1 MTTTIDHRRQR
12 DHLAADAAT
21 DELAGLDLRT
31 GRRWPY
37 VLLGLA
43 VGSVATIAVTTMA
56 GDGSGDASTADTVQ
70 ADLVTAQVTVQDLV
84 EEVDW
89 AAELTSGDEVSVVAT
104 SDATVTASAAAGSL
118 LERGDVAFELDSEP
132 VPVIYGELPLWR
144 PLAEGDEG
152 LDVLQL
158 ETNLVALGY
167 DPDVTVTI
175 DDDFTANTAA
185 MVQRWQ
191 EDIGREVTGTVAIDA
206 VVVTAGPVAVIDEAT
221 VGERVRAGEAIAA
234 LSTRTETA
242 TIVGR
247 STGTITELAALDE
260 PVTHGTVLYGTDEV
274 LVQAV
279 TELDAVGALL
289 TDPDADPVDV
299 EAALVAAG
307 YDPDGAVVTDAVYDD
322 ATVAAVELWQEAT
335 GLTVTGALTA
345 DAYVVV
351 PDGLD
356 VVERLVAVGDRMAA
370 PTPVLLIGAPTME
383 VVLPVALTD
392 REDFEVGGEVVVELP
407 DESTVAGAITEV
419 GAAAVATEPE
429 GDLTV
434 DVVVQLTDPVDEDLP
449 ASEVTVTVA
458 GDRVIDAMVVP
469 TRALVTLAE
478 GGFAVEQVLADGTT
492 VLAAVETGTFDDG
505 VVEITS
511 SQLRPGDD
519 VVVPR

>member
-1 MTTTIDHRRQR
+1 
-12 DHLAADAAT
+12 
-21 DELAGLDLRT
+21 
-31 GRRWPY
+31 
-37 VLLGLA
+37 
-43 VGSVATIAVTTMA
+43 
-56 GDGSGDASTADTVQ
+56 
-70 ADLVTAQVTVQDLV
+70 
-84 EEVDW
+84 
-89 AAELTSGDEVSVVAT
+89 
-104 SDATVTASAAAGSL
+104 
-118 LERGDVAFELDSEP
+118 
-132 VPVIYGELPLWR
+132 
-144 PLAEGDEG
+144 
-152 LDVLQL
+152 
-158 ETNLVALGY
+158 
-167 DPDVTVTI
+167 
-175 DDDFTANTAA
+175 
-185 MVQRWQ
+185 
-191 EDIGREVTGTVAIDA
+191 
-206 VVVTAGPVAVIDEAT
+206 
-221 VGERVRAGEAIAA
+221 
-234 LSTRTETA
+234 
-242 TIVGR
+242 
-247 STGTITELAALDE
+247 LDE

-335 GLTVTGALTA
+335 GLTVTGAPTA

-449 ASEVTVTVA
+449 TSEVTVTVA

-492 VLAAVETGTFDDG
+492 VLVAVETGTFDDG
-505 VVEITS
+505 VVEVTS